1 MEGQIKDRNTKG
13 HKGDDRPN
21 KGQEYMIPQHE
32 KGTIGKSYQS
42 YSSYQVSMTN
52 TFEFGSFS

>member
-42 YSSYQVSMTN
+42 YSSYQVSMVN
-52 TFEFGSFS
+52 TFEF